1 MERKKQKRFSSYIP
15 KIISITNYFFLCHV
29 IIILGDNMKK
39 KHKKILSAIIIL
51 LLMFY
56 YITNNNSEVSNSK
69 QEETIPVIN
78 EVTSILNIY
87 YFDVGQADSI
97 LIQNNNTNMLI
108 DAGNNADGKH
118 LVDYIKNELQ
128 VTKIDI
134 VMGTHPHEDHIG
146 GLDDIINNF
155 EVKEVYLP
163 EVITTTK
170 TFEDVL
176 SAIENNNLEI
186 TIPNKGDKFTLGEA
200 NFEIIFPGIDSGDLN
215 EASII
220 TKMTYGKLSY
230 LFTGDT
236 TDNIEKTILTNNID
250 VDVLKIAHHGSKYS
264 STKEFLQLATPSY
277 AIISVGEGNS
287 YNHPEQEAIDR
298 IKKHTNNIFMT
309 KDDGTIHLTSDG
321 KTININT
328 IKTNTNG

>member
-1 MERKKQKRFSSYIP
+1 
-15 KIISITNYFFLCHV
+15 
-29 IIILGDNMKK
+29 MKK
-39 KHKKILSAIIIL
+39 KHKKIISAIIII

-56 YITNNNSEVSNSK
+56 NITNKDIELSNSK
-69 QEETIPVIN
+69 QDAPTPIAN
-78 EVTSILNIY
+78 NVTSNLNLY

-108 DAGNNADGKH
+108 DAGNNADGDL
-118 LVDYIKNELQ
+118 LVDYIKNKLQ
-128 VTKIDI
+128 VNKIDI

-155 EVKEVYLP
+155 EVGEVYLP

-170 TFEDVL
+170 TFEDVIT
-176 SAIENNNLEI
+176 SIEKSNLEI
-186 TIPNKGDKFTLGEA
+186 TVPEKGDKFKLGEA

-220 TKMTYGKLSY
+220 TKMTYGKLKY

-236 TDNIEKTILTNNID
+236 TNNIEKQILTNNID
-250 VDVLKIAHHGSKYS
+250 IDVLKVAHHGSKYS

-277 AIISVGEGNS
+277 AIISVGKNNS
-287 YNHPEQEAIDR
+287 YNHPEQEALKR
-298 IKKHTNNIFMT
+298 INEYTSNIYIT
-309 KDDGTIHLTSDG
+309 KDKGTIHLISDG
-321 KTININT
+321 EKVEINT

>member
-1 MERKKQKRFSSYIP
+1 
-15 KIISITNYFFLCHV
+15 
-29 IIILGDNMKK
+29 MKK
-39 KHKKILSAIIIL
+39 KHKKIISAIIII

-56 YITNNNSEVSNSK
+56 YITNKDIELSNSK
-69 QEETIPVIN
+69 QDAPTPIAN
-78 EVTSILNIY
+78 NVTSDLNVY

-108 DAGNNADGKH
+108 DAGNNADGDL
-118 LVDYIKNELQ
+118 LVDYIKNKLQ
-128 VTKIDI
+128 VNKIDI

-155 EVKEVYLP
+155 EVGEVYLP

-170 TFEDVL
+170 TFEDVIT
-176 SAIENNNLEI
+176 SIEKSNLEI
-186 TIPNKGDKFTLGEA
+186 TVPEKGDKFKLGEA
-200 NFEIIFPGIDSGDLN
+200 NFEIIFPGIDNGDLN

-220 TKMTYGKLSY
+220 TKMTYGKLKY

-236 TDNIEKTILTNNID
+236 TNNIEKQILTTNID
-250 VDVLKIAHHGSKYS
+250 IDVLKVAHHGSKYS

-277 AIISVGEGNS
+277 AIISVGKNNS
-287 YNHPEQEAIDR
+287 YNHPEQEALKR
-298 IKKHTNNIFMT
+298 INEYTSNIYIT
-309 KDDGTIHLTSDG
+309 KDKGTIHLISDG
-321 KTININT
+321 EKVEINT

>member
-1 MERKKQKRFSSYIP
+1 
-15 KIISITNYFFLCHV
+15 
-29 IIILGDNMKK
+29 MKK
-39 KHKKILSAIIIL
+39 NHKKIISAIIIII

-56 YITNNNSEVSNSK
+56 YITNKDIELSNSK
-69 QEETIPVIN
+69 QDAPTPIAN
-78 EVTSILNIY
+78 NVTSDLNVY

-108 DAGNNADGKH
+108 DAGNNADGDL
-118 LVDYIKNELQ
+118 LVDYIKNKLQ
-128 VTKIDI
+128 VNKIDI

-155 EVKEVYLP
+155 EVGEVYLP

-170 TFEDVL
+170 TFEDVIT
-176 SAIENNNLEI
+176 SVEKSNLEI
-186 TIPNKGDKFTLGEA
+186 TVPEKGDKFKLGEA

-220 TKMTYGKLSY
+220 TKMTYGKLKY

-236 TDNIEKTILTNNID
+236 TNNIEEQILTNKINID
-250 VDVLKIAHHGSKYS
+250 VLKVAHHGSKYS

-277 AIISVGEGNS
+277 AIISVGKNNS
-287 YNHPEQEAIDR
+287 YNHPEPEALKR
-298 IKKHTNNIFMT
+298 INEYTSNIYIT
-309 KDDGTIHLTSDG
+309 KDKGTIHLISDG
-321 KTININT
+321 EKVQINT